1 MRFEYLATKQY
12 LDAIDIE
19 DIGNVCLNAL
29 NDFGDEYFLS
39 IQTRLGW
46 TEVKE
51 FGPCTVDS
59 NISSNYFNLLYIKY
73 EYNENKIIKT
83 IEKFINND
91 KRNITQIFFIDR
103 KALLDR
109 LKNVN
114 YPDLRL
120 TPQRSELVKALI
132 DQPKF
137 LEN

>member
-39 IQTRLGW
+39 IQTHLGW
-46 TEVKE
+46 TEIKE
-51 FGPCTVDS
+51 FGPCVVDS
-59 NISSNYFNLLYIKY
+59 NVVNNYFNLLYNRY
-73 EYNENKIIKT
+73 EYNESKIIKT

-103 KALLDR
+103 EVLLDR